1 MTFSL
6 WRHALKL
13 TLLAMLGVAS
23 TALPAFARDQIRIVG
38 SSTVYPFSTAVAEEF
53 GRTSGFPSPIV
64 ESTGTGGGLKLFC
77 GGVGEN
83 HPDIAN
89 ASRAIKDSERILCR
103 QNGVEAISE
112 FRIGYD
118 GIVLANDKTAPRFD
132 LTLAQIFLAL
142 AKEVPASNGQGLVAN
157 PYTRWN
163 EIDPSL
169 PDMRIEVLGPPPTS
183 GTRDAFVE
191 LAMEGGCD
199 SFPAIAALKVRDEKL
214 HKAKCSTLREDGL
227 FIEAGE
233 NDNLI
238 IQKLQANPRA
248 LGIFGYSF
256 LEQNQD
262 VLQAGRINGVE
273 PSFDNIADGNYPV
286 SRSLYIYVKDQHI
299 QLIPGLADYV
309 LEYTSERAFGR
320 NGYLTDKGLI
330 PAKDDIRTD
339 ARMRAEALSDLA
351 PETARQGDAAGIRPG
366 FTISP
371 TLGFVLVL
379 LLGFMGYGFAQ
390 SKAGKI
396 SKSSAKL
403 LHSRPGYHGWH
414 SFLWAIVPPTIIILA
429 WVLLRDGL
437 LNDMILS
444 RAPAELLPQSALEQR
459 VFLQDLRR
467 LASGEAGFNAD
478 PRLGGLAAEYARL
491 RAIGNLTI
499 SLLSIGLALAAI
511 VLSLSRVDVD
521 YRARN
526 KVERFVLIVLGAC
539 SAVAILTTLGIIL
552 SLLFES
558 LRFFARVPIT
568 EFLFGLQWSPQT
580 AIRADQVGSSG
591 SFGAVPLF
599 AGTFLISAIAML
611 VAVPIGL
618 MAAVYMTQYSS
629 RRFRKWAKP
638 ALEVL
643 AGIPTVVYGFFAA
656 LTVAPMVRQAGEAIG
671 LHVASESAL
680 AAGLVM
686 GVMIIPF
693 MSSLTDDALTAV
705 PQSMR
710 DGSLALGATKSET
723 IKQVLIPAALP
734 GIVGAFLLSVSRA
747 IGETMIVVMAAG
759 LAANLTA
766 NPLEAVTTVTV
777 QIVALL
783 TGDQEF
789 DSAKTLSAFALGLIL
804 FIATLILNIIALRV
818 VRRYRETYE

>member
-1 MTFSL
+1 MISFLKRAALSIWALSL
-6 WRHALKL
+6 IYVAL
-13 TLLAMLGVAS
+13 APQ
-23 TALPAFARDQIRIVG
+23 TATARDQIRIVG

-77 GGVGEN
+77 SGVGDGF
-83 HPDIAN
+83 PDIAN
-89 ASRAIKDSERILCR
+89 ASRAIKSSEVNLCA
-103 QNGVEAISE
+103 QNGVNDITEIRVG
-112 FRIGYD
+112 FD
-118 GIVLANDKTAPRFD
+118 GIVIANDKSAPQFK
-132 LTLAQIFLAL
+132 LTLPQLFLAL
-142 AKEVPASNGQGLVAN
+142 AKQVPNADGTALIDN

-169 PDMRIEVLGPPPTS
+169 PGYEIEVLGPPPTS

-191 LAMEGGCD
+191 LAMESGCD
-199 SFPAIAALKVRDEKL
+199 SFAVLADLKATDSKA
-214 HKAKCSTLREDGL
+214 HKAKCTTLREDGR
-227 FIEAGE
+227 FVEAGE

-238 IQKLQANPRA
+238 IQKLQANTRA
-248 LGIFGYSF
+248 LGIFGFSF

-262 VLQAGRINGVE
+262 VLQAATIDGKT
-273 PSFDNIADGNYPV
+273 PSFSNIADGNYPV

-299 QLIPGLADYV
+299 PLVTGLSEYV
-309 LEYTSERAFGR
+309 SEYVSETAFGR
-320 NGYLTDKGLI
+320 NGYLASKGLI
-330 PAKDDIRTD
+330 PLPDPMRMEMRAKAEDLALLIPETTD
-339 ARMRAEALSDLA
+339 AGMEAVEGL
-351 PETARQGDAAGIRPG
+351 
-366 FTISP
+366 ISP
-371 TLGFVLVL
+371 TFGWVLILALGTF
-379 LLGFMGYGFAQ
+379 GFFLSQ
-390 SKAGKI
+390 SRAGKF
-396 SKSSAKL
+396 ARGNATD
-403 LHSRPGYHGWH
+403 LHSRPRYHGLHTALWIVLPATLVIGAWI
-414 SFLWAIVPPTIIILA
+414 SFGSGFI
-429 WVLLRDGL
+429 DGL
-437 LNDMILS
+437 MLD
-444 RAPAELLPQSALEQR
+444 RLPSDLQPTSQLEER
-459 VFLQDLRR
+459 VLIQDLHRMAAGEESFGADERYAPYAMEYGR
-467 LASGEAGFNAD
+467 LAATGD
-478 PRLGGLAAEYARL
+478 LAATL
-491 RAIGNLTI
+491 
-499 SLLSIGLALAAI
+499 LAL
-511 VLSLSRVDVD
+511 SLALISGFWASFRVRPDH
-521 YRARN
+521 RARN
-526 KVERFVLIVLGAC
+526 KVERFMMVVLAAC
-539 SAVAILTTLGIIL
+539 SVVAILTTLGIIL

-558 LRFFARVPIT
+558 LRFFSRVPAT
-568 EFLFGLQWSPQT
+568 EFLFGIQWSPQT

-591 SFGAVPLF
+591 AFGAIPLF
-599 AGTFLISAIAML
+599 VGTFLISAIAMV

-618 MAAVYMTQYSS
+618 MAAIYMTQYSS
-629 RRFRKWAKP
+629 QKFRKAAKP
-638 ALEVL
+638 ALEIL

-656 LTVAPMVRQAGEAIG
+656 LTVAPMVRQIGESIG

-693 MSSLTDDALTAV
+693 MSSLTDDAITAV

-759 LAANLTA
+759 LAANLTV